1 MSADIIIES
10 NIPFVRGLFDGVADV
25 SYLSPQEITPERMRR
40 ADALITRTRTRCDA
54 SLLEGSRCRIIASA
68 TIGLDHIDTDYCR
81 SAGIE
86 VANAPGCNA
95 PAVAQYV
102 LASVIAAY
110 GADRLPELTIGIVG
124 VGHVGKIVGQWARQL
139 GMKVMLCDPPRADEE
154 GQEGFCSLD
163 EIARKADIVTFHTP
177 LTRSGKYP
185 THHIAGEDF
194 FNSLQRRPMIINA
207 ARGPVIDTPA
217 LLRAIDCG
225 KTGNVVIDCWEGEP
239 EISRELLGKAFVAT
253 PHIAGYSRQGK
264 IRATRMAVDAVARTL
279 GLTPAPMQETAPDGP
294 AGTVTAAMIAGSYDP
309 LADTAALRRDPSAF
323 ESLRNNYSL
332 RPEPGC

>member
-1 MSADIIIES
+1 MPADIIIES

-25 SYLSPQEITPERMRR
+25 SYLPPQEITPERMRH

-68 TIGLDHIDTDYCR
+68 TIGLDHIDIDYCR

-110 GADRLPELTIGIVG
+110 GAQRLSDLTIGIVG
-124 VGHVGKIVGQWARQL
+124 VGHVGRIVEQWARQF

-154 GQEGFCSLD
+154 GRDGFCSLED
-163 EIARKADIVTFHTP
+163 IACGADIITFHTP
-177 LTRSGKYP
+177 LTRTGLYP
-185 THHIAGEDF
+185 TYHIAGEAF
-194 FNSLQRRPMIINA
+194 FNYLQRKPMIINA
-207 ARGPVIDTPA
+207 ARGAVVDTSA
-217 LLRAIDCG
+217 LLCAIDAG
-225 KTGNVVIDCWEGEP
+225 KIGRAVIDCWEGEP
-239 EISRELLGKAFVAT
+239 NISRDLLDKAFVAT

-279 GLTPAPMQETAPDGP
+279 GITPAPMTETAPIGP
-294 AGTVTAAMIAGSYDP
+294 AESITAEMIVESYDP

-323 ESLRNNYSL
+323 ESLRNHYSL

>member
-10 NIPFVRGLFDGVADV
+10 NIPFIRGLFDDVAHV
-25 SYLSPQEITPERMRR
+25 SYLSLQEITPERMRR
-40 ADALITRTRTRCDA
+40 TDALITRTRTRCDA

-81 SAGIE
+81 SSGIE

-110 GADRLPELTIGIVG
+110 GAERLPDLTIGIVG
-124 VGHVGKIVGQWARQL
+124 VGHVGRIVEQWARQL

-154 GQEGFCSLD
+154 GRDGFCSIED
-163 EIARKADIVTFHTP
+163 VARDADIITFHTP
-177 LTRSGKYP
+177 LTRTGLYP
-185 THHIAGEDF
+185 TYHIAGDTF
-194 FNSLQRRPMIINA
+194 FDSLQRKPMIINA

-217 LLRAIDCG
+217 LLRAIDGG
-225 KTGNVVIDCWEGEP
+225 KTGRTVIDCWEGEP
-239 EISRELLGKAFVAT
+239 AISLDLLDKAFVAT

-264 IRATRMAVDAVARTL
+264 IRATRMAVDAVARAL
-279 GLTPAPMQETAPDGP
+279 GITPAPMSEAAPAGP
-294 AGTVTAAMIAGSYDP
+294 AESVTAEMIAASYDP
-309 LADTAALRRDPSAF
+309 LADTAVLRRDPLAF
-323 ESLRNNYSL
+323 ESLRNHYSL
-332 RPEPGC
+332 RSEPGC

>member
-10 NIPFVRGLFDGVADV
+10 NIPFIRGLFDGVAHV

-54 SLLEGSRCRIIASA
+54 SLLEGSCCRIIASA
-68 TIGLDHIDTDYCR
+68 TIGLDHIDTGYCR

-110 GADRLPELTIGIVG
+110 GEERLSDLTIGIVG
-124 VGHVGKIVGQWARQL
+124 VGHVGRIVEQWARQL

-154 GQEGFCSLD
+154 GCDGFCSLED
-163 EIARKADIVTFHTP
+163 VARDADIITFHTP
-177 LTRSGKYP
+177 LTRTGLYP
-185 THHIAGEDF
+185 TYHLAGDAF
-194 FNSLQRRPMIINA
+194 FDSLQRKPMIINA

-217 LLRAIDCG
+217 LLRAIDGG
-225 KTGNVVIDCWEGEP
+225 KTGRAVIDCWEGEP
-239 EISRELLGKAFVAT
+239 AISLDLLDKAFVAT

-264 IRATRMAVDAVARTL
+264 IRATRMAVDAVARAL
-279 GLTPAPMQETAPDGP
+279 GITPAPMSETAAAGP
-294 AGTVTAAMIAGSYDP
+294 AESVTAEMIAASYDP
-309 LADTAALRRDPSAF
+309 LADTAILRRDPSAF
-323 ESLRNNYSL
+323 ESLRNHYSL